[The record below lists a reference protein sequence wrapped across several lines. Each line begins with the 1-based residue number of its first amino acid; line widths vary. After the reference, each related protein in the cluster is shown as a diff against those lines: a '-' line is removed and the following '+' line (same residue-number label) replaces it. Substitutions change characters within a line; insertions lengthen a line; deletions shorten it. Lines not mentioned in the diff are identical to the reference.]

1 VKTKYSPPA
10 FWLAVFFIFFY
21 GCTSNPFGGDKISE
35 EKRTVSG
42 TIKLADQ
49 TSAKDVYVWL
59 AGFNLG
65 AYTDEQGQFQLTL
78 PPKGG
83 QGTSVGV
90 SGVFNLY
97 PYLAN
102 YYLDSAATIIQ
113 NGLFVYSRGDINK
126 DGKLA
131 ASKVLRRFLRI
142 STTVSPAAVSK
153 TYSGNIGVT
162 VTLEAVD
169 DSSTIIF
176 PKSIGGLLGAVL
188 FKRVNSEEVFVFEF
202 SPGANTR
209 DITIIGRSPKSRV
222 MLFNLL
228 QVPLP
233 PAQYEVIPY
242 LLVRHQKLPKG
253 LIESLAANVEAL
265 GPDYLKL
272 PFRREGGLF
281 EVTP

>member
-1 VKTKYSPPA
+1 MKAKHSLLA
-10 FWLAVFFIFFY
+10 FLLAAFCIFY
-21 GCTSNPFGGDKISE
+21 GCTSNPFGDDKISE
-35 EKRTVSG
+35 EKRNVSG

-83 QGTSVGV
+83 QGTPGGV

-102 YYLDSAATIIQ
+102 YHLDSAVTVIQ

-142 STTVSPAAVSK
+142 STVVSPTVVSK
-153 TYSGNIGVT
+153 NFSGNIGVT
-162 VTLEAVD
+162 VTLEALD
-169 DSSTIIF
+169 DSATVIF
-176 PKSIGGLLGAVL
+176 PRSVGGLLGAVL
-188 FKRVNSEEVFVFEF
+188 FKRIGAEEVFVFEF

-209 DITIIGRSPKSRV
+209 DITIVGRAPKSRV

-233 PAQYEVIPY
+233 PGQYEVIPY
-242 LLVRHQKLPKG
+242 LLVRHQALPKG
-253 LIESLAANVEAL
+253 LMESLAANVETL